1 MFVPA
6 PLFPGARVAL
16 VGPSSAVSEE
26 RLRRAD
32 ALVSALGLKPV
43 YYPSCLYQSR
53 DGYLA
58 ATDAQRAQDIMRAF
72 ESDAIDGIWCLR
84 GGYGAHRILPLLD
97 AAVIRKHRKWFGGYS
112 DVTALHT
119 FLNQKCGLE
128 TYHTI
133 MPATDWD
140 VGRLFP
146 RSAEKGALWRPFR
159 GAGRPRGLCARRRW
173 CRAWRGGRCA
183 AATSPC
189 WRPPWARRGRST
201 RAGRS
206 SSSKT

>member
-43 YYPSCLYQSR
+43 YYPSCLYASR

-72 ESDAIDGIWCLR
+72 ESDAIDGHLVPARRLR
-84 GGYGAHRILPLLD
+84 AHRILPLD
-97 AAVIRKHRKWFGGYS
+97 AAVIRN
-112 DVTALHT
+112 TAS
-119 FLNQKCGLE
+119 G
-128 TYHTI
+128 
-133 MPATDWD
+133 
-140 VGRLFP
+140 
-146 RSAEKGALWRPFR
+146 SAAIP
-159 GAGRPRGLCARRRW
+159 
-173 CRAWRGGRCA
+173 
-183 AATSPC
+183 T
-189 WRPPWARRGRST
+189 
-201 RAGRS
+201 
-206 SSSKT
+206 

>member
-58 ATDAQRAQDIMRAF
+58 ATDMQRAQDIMRAF

-133 MPATDWD
+133 MPATDWALD
-140 VGRLFP
+140 AFSLEALKKALF
-146 RSAEKGALWRPFR
+146 RRPFR
-159 GAGRPRGLCARRRW
+159 RAGRPRGLCAQD
-173 CRAWRGGRCA
+173 AG
-183 AATSPC
+183 
-189 WRPPWARRGRST
+189 
-201 RAGRS
+201 AGRGARAAVRRQPLPAGGLHGHAVGDRHPRED
-206 SSSKT
+206 TLP

>member
-1 MFVPA
+1 VFAMFVPA

-43 YYPSCLYQSR
+43 YYPSCLYASR

-133 MPATDWD
+133 MPATDW
-140 VGRLFP
+140 
-146 RSAEKGALWRPFR
+146 
-159 GAGRPRGLCARRRW
+159 
-173 CRAWRGGRCA
+173 
-183 AATSPC
+183 
-189 WRPPWARRGRST
+189 
-201 RAGRS
+201 
-206 SSSKT
+206 

>member
-1 MFVPA
+1 M
-6 PLFPGARVAL
+6 AL
-16 VGPSSAVSEE
+16 VGPSSAVKEE

-32 ALVSALGLKPV
+32 ALVSALGLKPI
-43 YYPSCLYQSR
+43 YYPSCLYASR

-119 FLNQKCGLE
+119 FL
-128 TYHTI
+128 T
-133 MPATDWD
+133 
-140 VGRLFP
+140 
-146 RSAEKGALWRPFR
+146 RSAAWKRITPSCPPRTGSWTPF
-159 GAGRPRGLCARRRW
+159 P
-173 CRAWRGGRCA
+173 
-183 AATSPC
+183 
-189 WRPPWARRGRST
+189 
-201 RAGRS
+201 
-206 SSSKT
+206 SKR

>member
-32 ALVSALGLKPV
+32 ALVSALGLKPI
-43 YYPSCLYQSR
+43 YYPSCLYASR

-58 ATDAQRAQDIMRAF
+58 ATDMQRAQDIMRAF

-97 AAVIRKHRKWFGGYS
+97 AAVIRKHRKWFGG
-112 DVTALHT
+112 
-119 FLNQKCGLE
+119 
-128 TYHTI
+128 
-133 MPATDWD
+133 
-140 VGRLFP
+140 
-146 RSAEKGALWRPFR
+146 
-159 GAGRPRGLCARRRW
+159 
-173 CRAWRGGRCA
+173 
-183 AATSPC
+183 
-189 WRPPWARRGRST
+189 
-201 RAGRS
+201 
-206 SSSKT
+206 

>member
-32 ALVSALGLKPV
+32 AFVSALGLKPV

-72 ESDAIDGIWCLR
+72 ESDAIDGIWCAR

-128 TYHTI
+128 TYHAI
-133 MPATDWD
+133 MPATD
-140 VGRLFP
+140 
-146 RSAEKGALWRPFR
+146 
-159 GAGRPRGLCARRRW
+159 
-173 CRAWRGGRCA
+173 
-183 AATSPC
+183 
-189 WRPPWARRGRST
+189 
-201 RAGRS
+201 
-206 SSSKT
+206 